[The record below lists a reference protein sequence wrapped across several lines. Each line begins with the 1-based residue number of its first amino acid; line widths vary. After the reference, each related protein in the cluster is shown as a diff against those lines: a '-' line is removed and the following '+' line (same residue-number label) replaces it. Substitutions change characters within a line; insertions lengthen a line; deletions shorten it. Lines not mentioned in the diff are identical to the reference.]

1 MRGTGET
8 FGTGTGMTEAYGWE
22 GREVIDRDGERVGTI
37 EALYTA
43 EEVQRPEWAAV
54 KTGLFGAK
62 LSFVP
67 IAGAQ
72 PSGEHVSVQFAKDH
86 IKDAPRVEPDDGSAA
101 RPCPRAQRRLGEAQA
116 PPYRVVPGERLVGG
130 RAEASRESAARAG
143 RPRRGPRVWR
153 QRPLRARQWPGR

>member
-86 IKDAPRVEPDDGSAA
+86 IKDAPRVEPDDESAA
-101 RPCPRAQRRLGEAQA
+101 RPCP
-116 PPYRVVPGERLVGG
+116 
-130 RAEASRESAARAG
+130 ARAT
-143 RPRRGPRVWR
+143 
-153 QRPLRARQWPGR
+153 APG

>member
-22 GREVIDRDGERVGTI
+22 GREVIDRGRREGRHDRG
-37 EALYTA
+37 ALHRRGG
-43 EEVQRPEWAAV
+43 QRPEWAAV
-54 KTGLFGAK
+54 KTGLFAAK

-101 RPCPRAQRRLGEAQA
+101 RPCP
-116 PPYRVVPGERLVGG
+116 
-130 RAEASRESAARAG
+130 ARAT
-143 RPRRGPRVWR
+143 
-153 QRPLRARQWPGR
+153 APG

>member
-54 KTGLFGAK
+54 KTGLFGLHGGPRRHTLFCRVDVEATAGRSCRRRDRRAGDRVGTTAG
-62 LSFVP
+62 LGLICLTSTTVVWIVWFRHAYRNLPRLAGVELRLGAGWAIGSWLVP
-67 IAGAQ
+67 ILDPA
-72 PSGEHVSVQFAKDH
+72 PS
-86 IKDAPRVEPDDGSAA
+86 P
-101 RPCPRAQRRLGEAQA
+101 
-116 PPYRVVPGERLVGG
+116 
-130 RAEASRESAARAG
+130 
-143 RPRRGPRVWR
+143 
-153 QRPLRARQWPGR
+153 